1 MENKNK
7 LILKILKYGILFL
20 FFLYSLTISYNIFF
34 GDTIVNYGFSYA
46 ISKGEIPY
54 NDFNLIIPLF
64 SPLLYSL
71 SLIFTKNIISYF
83 IMQSILLVVLF
94 EVLEK
99 FISKK
104 VYILL
109 PLTVIGYPLCL
120 FSIFFPGYNFILLF
134 LIIIM
139 MFLENRNSNDYLIGF
154 IIGLSII
161 TKHTIGIFLILPS
174 LIYIN
179 KNYHKILKRLLGLLI
194 PCCLFLI
201 YLIFTKS
208 FNNFFNLCFMGLFD
222 FAKTNFYLKNKT
234 TLIIL
239 LIGIIYLV
247 YSIFKRKNDINNY
260 YILISLL
267 FIYPLIDDYHLS
279 HFIFLELILLLTN
292 LKLNINNKFL
302 VKSSLIFT
310 SLFTIIWTFIV
321 FYYGDYKFINF
332 PNYPLRYINNSDYKT
347 YKELKKYIEKN
358 NKSIILFS
366 IGTENYFY
374 KITNNLDITY
384 FDLPNYGNYG
394 YDSYNMMI
402 KKFNKLNDTIIL
414 INKNTLKNKEQQQFY
429 KELANYVVNNYQE
442 IGKLSRYNIYY
453 KE

>member
-1 MENKNK
+1 MKNKNK
-7 LILKILKYGILFL
+7 LILKVLKYGILFL

-83 IMQSILLVVLF
+83 IMQSILLVILF
-94 EVLEK
+94 EILEK
-99 FISKK
+99 FLSKK

-109 PLTVIGYPLCL
+109 PLTLIGYPLCL

-134 LIIIM
+134 LIIII
-139 MFLENRNSNDYLIGF
+139 MFLESRNSNDYLIGF

-208 FNNFFNLCFMGLFD
+208 FNNFFNL
-222 FAKTNFYLKNKT
+222 
-234 TLIIL
+234 
-239 LIGIIYLV
+239 IGIIYLV

-292 LKLNINNKFL
+292 LKLNINNKIL
-302 VKSSLIFT
+302 VKNGLIFT

-321 FYYGDYKFINF
+321 FNYGDYKFINF

-347 YKELKKYIEKN
+347 YKELKKYIEKS
-358 NKSIILFS
+358 NKNIILFS

-374 KITNNLDITY
+374 KITNNLNITY

-414 INKNTLKNKEQQQFY
+414 INKNTLKNKEQQFY